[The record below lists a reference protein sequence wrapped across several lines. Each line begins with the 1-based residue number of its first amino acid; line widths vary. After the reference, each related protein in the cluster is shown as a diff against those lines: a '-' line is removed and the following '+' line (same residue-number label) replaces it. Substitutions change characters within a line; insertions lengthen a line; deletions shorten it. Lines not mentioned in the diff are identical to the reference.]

1 METLVELCNL
11 ARDYGGRP
19 AVRGISLSIASGEIF
34 GLLGGN
40 GAGKSTT
47 LKMLAT
53 LLLPSGGS
61 ARVAGF
67 DLATQADDVRRNIGY
82 VPEGAE
88 LYDVLTG
95 REFLELVRDLH
106 ALTETEGK
114 LRSVPMLRAFDL
126 ENDVDRTIGEYS
138 KGMKQKLL
146 LIAALQH
153 DPAVLLL
160 DEPLD
165 GLDVPA
171 QEVLKRILRERAAAG
186 CAVIYSSHVL
196 EVVEKLCGRIAILH
210 QGRLA
215 ALGSPRDLMERN
227 AAESLASLYL
237 RVAVSAADLSL
248 GTDLAPA
255 RPAPPE
261 TPETPEDNARR

>member
-1 METLVELCNL
+1 MKTLIELCDL

-19 AVRGISLSIASGEIF
+19 AVRGLSLAIEGGEIF

-53 LLLPSGGS
+53 LLIPSSGS
-61 ARVAGF
+61 GRIAGY
-67 DLATQADDVRRNIGY
+67 DLVTQADDVRRHIGY
-82 VPEGAE
+82 VPEGAD

-95 REFLELVRDLH
+95 REFLDLVRDLH
-106 ALTETEGK
+106 RLPEDVAARRSAAL
-114 LRSVPMLRAFDL
+114 LRAFDL
-126 ENDVDRTIGEYS
+126 ENDVGRAIGEYS

-153 DPAVLLL
+153 EPPVLLL

-165 GLDVPA
+165 GLDVAA
-171 QEVLKRILRERAAAG
+171 QEALKEILRGRAAAG
-186 CAVIYSSHVL
+186 CAVVYCSHVL
-196 EVVEKLCGRIAILH
+196 EVVEKICGRIAILR

-215 ALGSPRDLMERN
+215 ALGTPRELMERH
-227 AAESLASLYL
+227 AEESLSRLFL
-237 RVAVSAADLSL
+237 RVAGEGS
-248 GTDLAPA
+248 
-255 RPAPPE
+255 
-261 TPETPEDNARR
+261 